1 MDNKIIEVKAEL
13 SQEEISKLIPKEML
27 EELSNGKGE
36 GE

>member
-1 MDNKIIEVKAEL
+1 MGNKIIEVKAEL

-36 GE
+36 DE

>member
-13 SQEEISKLIPKEML
+13 SREEISKLIPKERL

-36 GE
+36 DA